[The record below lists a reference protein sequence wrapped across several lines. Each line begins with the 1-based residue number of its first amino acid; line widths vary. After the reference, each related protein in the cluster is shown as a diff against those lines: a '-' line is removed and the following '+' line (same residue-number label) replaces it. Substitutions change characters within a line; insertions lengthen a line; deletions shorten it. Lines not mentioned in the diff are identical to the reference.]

1 MIENLYTV
9 VYKDDSKVTI
19 QLSDEN
25 HPVFKAHFPTNPLL
39 PGFMNFE
46 IISKLFDIKITS
58 IKKAK
63 FLRTVAPNQIITYQR
78 DANKFKVTSQDDT
91 IANFVL

>member
-19 QLSDEN
+19 QLGDEN